1 MRRSTLK
8 LLVIASGIYVLF
20 LIFLRSLVPETLT
33 PSITL
38 LALPLVILV
47 LILVSDLSYRATA
60 PSKTPARTR
69 LRRFQ
74 ARDVQYLSR
83 QVEVASTGSQAYFES
98 ILLNRLRDILAE
110 KVSLETGID
119 KDNVK
124 QELADAVKGPARVRD
139 GSLYRLLYSSTPPK
153 GATRVKMLREA
164 IDGIEAWK
172 A

>member
-8 LLVIASGIYVLF
+8 LLVIASGIYILF

-47 LILVSDLSYRATA
+47 LILVSDLSYRATT
-60 PSKTPARTR
+60 PSKTPTRTR

-83 QVEVASTGSQAYFES
+83 QIVVASTGSQAYFES

-110 KVSLETGID
+110 KVSLETGIE
-119 KDNVK
+119 KEKVK
-124 QELADAVKGPARVRD
+124 QELADAVKGPALVRD
-139 GSLYRLLYSSTPPK
+139 EPLYRLLYSSTPPK
-153 GATRVKMLREA
+153 GAARVKMLREA

>member
-1 MRRSTLK
+1 MKRSTLK
-8 LLVIASGIYVLF
+8 LLGVASGIYVLF

-33 PSITL
+33 PSLTL

-60 PSKTPARTR
+60 PSKTLVRPKI
-69 LRRFQ
+69 RRFQ

-83 QVEVASTGSQAYFES
+83 QVDVASTGSQAYFES

-110 KVSLETGID
+110 KVSLETGIEIG
-119 KDNVK
+119 NVK
-124 QELADAVKGPARVRD
+124 QELADPVKAPALVRD
-139 GSLYRLLYSSTPPK
+139 EPLYRLLYSSTPSK
-153 GATRVKMLREA
+153 GAARVKMLREA
-164 IDGIEAWK
+164 VDRIEAWK

>member
-1 MRRSTLK
+1 LRRSTVK
-8 LLVIASGIYVLF
+8 LLVIASGAYVLF
-20 LIFLRSLVPETLT
+20 LVFLRSLVPETIT

-38 LALPLVILV
+38 LALPLIILV

-60 PSKTPARTR
+60 PSETPVRTR

-83 QVEVASTGSQAYFES
+83 QVEVASSGSQAYFES

-110 KVSLETGID
+110 KVSLETGIE
-119 KDNVK
+119 KENVK
-124 QELADAVKGPARVRD
+124 QELADAVNGPALV
-139 GSLYRLLYSSTPPK
+139 GNGLLYRLLYSSTPPK
-153 GATRVKMLREA
+153 GATRVRMLREA

>member
-8 LLVIASGIYVLF
+8 LLVIASGIYILF

-83 QVEVASTGSQAYFES
+83 QVEVASTGSQQYFES

-110 KVSLETGID
+110 KVSLETGIE
-119 KDNVK
+119 KEKVK
-124 QELADAVKGPARVRD
+124 QELADAVKGPALVRD
-139 GSLYRLLYSSTPPK
+139 EPLYRLLYSSTPPK

>member
-1 MRRSTLK
+1 LRRGTLK
-8 LLVIASGIYVLF
+8 LLVLASGVYVLF
-20 LIFLRSLVPETLT
+20 LVFLRSFVPETIT

-38 LALPLVILV
+38 LALPLIMLA

-60 PSKTPARTR
+60 PSKTPAQTR
-69 LRRFQ
+69 IRRFQ

-83 QVEVASTGSQAYFES
+83 QVEVASRGSQAYFES
-98 ILLNRLRDILAE
+98 ILLSRLRDILIE
-110 KVSLETGID
+110 KVSLETGIE

-124 QELADAVKGPARVRD
+124 QELVDAVKGPALV
-139 GSLYRLLYSSTPPK
+139 GNGPLYRLLYSSTTPK
-153 GATRVKMLREA
+153 SAMRVKMLREA

>member
-1 MRRSTLK
+1 LRRSTLK
-8 LLVIASGIYVLF
+8 LLVLSSGVYVLF
-20 LIFLRSLVPETLT
+20 LVFLRSLVPETLT

-38 LALPLVILV
+38 LALPLIILV

-60 PSKTPARTR
+60 PSETPARTR

-83 QVEVASTGSQAYFES
+83 QVEVASSGSQAYFES

-110 KVSLETGID
+110 KVSLETGIE
-119 KDNVK
+119 KENVK
-124 QELADAVKGPARVRD
+124 QELADAVKGPALV
-139 GSLYRLLYSSTPPK
+139 GNEQLYRLLYTSTPPK

-164 IDGIEAWK
+164 IDRIEAWK

>member
-8 LLVIASGIYVLF
+8 LLVAASSVYVLF
-20 LIFLRSLVPETLT
+20 LIFLRSLVPETIT

-38 LALPLVILV
+38 LALPLIILT
-47 LILVSDLSYRATA
+47 LILVSDLSHRATA
-60 PSKTPARTR
+60 PSETPARKSP
-69 LRRFQ
+69 RRFQ

-83 QVEVASTGSQAYFES
+83 QVEVASVGSQAYFES
-98 ILLNRLRDILAE
+98 ILLSRVRDILVE
-110 KVSLETGID
+110 KVSLETGIE
-119 KDNVK
+119 KEKVK
-124 QELADAVKGPARVRD
+124 QELADPVKGSALVSD
-139 GSLYRLLYSSTPPK
+139 GPLYRLLYSSTPPK

>member
-1 MRRSTLK
+1 MRRSTVK
-8 LLVIASGIYVLF
+8 LLVSASGVYVLF
-20 LIFLRSLVPETLT
+20 LIFLRSLFPETLT

-38 LALPLVILV
+38 LALPLIILAM
-47 LILVSDLSYRATA
+47 ILVSDLSHRATT
-60 PSKTPARTR
+60 PSKTPAETR
-69 LRRFQ
+69 VRRFQ

-83 QVEVASTGSQAYFES
+83 QVEVAPKASQAYFQT

-110 KVSLETGID
+110 KVSLETGIE
-119 KDNVK
+119 KENVK
-124 QELADAVKGPARVRD
+124 QELADAVKGPALV
-139 GSLYRLLYSSTPPK
+139 GNGPLYRLLYSSTPSK

>member
-8 LLVIASGIYVLF
+8 LLLLASSVYVLF
-20 LIFLRSLVPETLT
+20 VVFLRSLVPETLT

-38 LALPLVILV
+38 LALPLIILT

-60 PSKTPARTR
+60 PSKTPAPTR

-83 QVEVASTGSQAYFES
+83 QVEVASSGSQAYFES
-98 ILLNRLRDILAE
+98 ILLSRLRDILAE
-110 KVSLETGID
+110 KVSLETGVE
-119 KDNVK
+119 KENVK
-124 QELADAVKGPARVRD
+124 RELVDVVKGPALV
-139 GSLYRLLYSSTPPK
+139 GNEPLYRLLYSSTTPK
-153 GATRVKMLREA
+153 GATRVNMLREA